1 MKSAKPPHRFNAR
14 FRLAVA
20 TLIATWIL
28 LLIGGTVNPMG
39 ASMACPD
46 WYFVPTCNGELLPEM
61 TGGVLYEH
69 GHRLWASWVGLLTIA
84 LAIAVWTSK
93 HTDKS
98 TKNLSLAALF
108 LVCFQG
114 VLGGV
119 TVKLN
124 LHSGVSTL
132 HLATAMVYFGV
143 LALLCFRL
151 APAHEGNAKISA
163 KRGLVLAAML
173 AVFAQVI
180 LGGMVRHLGAGLI
193 CGDDWIGCGPSGWTR
208 QPLAHLH
215 MTHRVV
221 AYALVPMIVITAR
234 HVAAE
239 ARATGNALAAKLAA
253 LPGILV
259 LAQVALGLLTVA
271 TGRSVAIVTLH
282 TGIGALVLAS
292 LWACFL
298 ALGPEG
304 ARIGGAKETT
314 GG

>member
-1 MKSAKPPHRFNAR
+1 MKSTQP
-14 FRLAVA
+14 FRLAIA

-69 GHRLWASWVGLLTIA
+69 GHRLWASWVGLLTVV
-84 LAIAVWTSK
+84 LAIQIWRAK
-93 HTDKS
+93 TDA
-98 TKNLSLAALF
+98 TTRNLGFLALF

-132 HLATAMVYFGV
+132 HLATAMLFFGTLV
-143 LALLCFRL
+143 LLCFRL
-151 APAHEGNAKISA
+151 APASATAAKVSRR
-163 KRGLVLAAML
+163 RGLVAAVL
-173 AVFAQVI
+173 VVAFFQVI

-193 CGDDWIGCGPSGWTR
+193 CGDDWIGCGPSSWTK

-215 MTHRVV
+215 MTHRIV
-221 AYALVPMIVITAR
+221 AYALVPLV
-234 HVAAE
+234 VLAAQRVRVE
-239 ARATGNALAAKLAA
+239 ARATGNALAAKLAMWPA
-253 LPGILV
+253 ILV
-259 LAQVALGLLTVA
+259 LVQVVLGLVTVA
-271 TGRSVAIVTLH
+271 TGRSVAVVTFH
-282 TGIGALVLAS
+282 TGVGALVLAS
-292 LWACFL
+292 LWACVL
-298 ALGPEG
+298 ALGPAG
-304 ARIGGAKETT
+304 ARIGAAKDDH
-314 GG
+314 G